1 MPLGSGLAHLAW
13 GNAAVRSGKRRIAA
27 RELQTARK
35 VFRGCGARAFAQ
47 LADRSLE
54 QMGFSRAG
62 GAPESHGF
70 LTPTEDAVARLA
82 TSGSSNAEIARQLAV
97 SVKTV
102 EYHLT
107 HIYAKFGI
115 SSRRELALR
124 VLVTEEDL

>member
-1 MPLGSGLAHLAW
+1 
-13 GNAAVRSGKRRIAA
+13 VRH
-27 RELQTARK
+27 
-35 VFRGCGARAFAQ
+35 V
-47 LADRSLE
+47 
-54 QMGFSRAG
+54 
-62 GAPESHGF
+62 
-70 LTPTEDAVARLA
+70 

-124 VLVTEEDL
+124 AMAMEVDL